1 MRFLTV
7 AIISVLTAGCSA
19 STTPL
24 HPSRVASAPVSA
36 GPVSAATTVDANR
49 ASDVSDIVAQQRGS
63 CSWYG
68 GSFHGRKTSN
78 GETFDKHALTAAH
91 RSLPF
96 GSEVEVT
103 DVTSGRK
110 VRVRIND
117 RGPFSHQRIIDLS
130 YAAASSLDIVN
141 RGVADVELRLVD
153 TGNAN
158 WPEEIF
164 AVEVASFNSK
174 IDAEQFVQGLSKSQR
189 AAGLYYVKAPDA
201 EARAYRVRFG
211 PFTCEESA
219 KTAAAQ
225 LRRVGLQPSMHRE
238 KLIGDD
244 AVADAH
250 VDSPRLVR

>member
-7 AIISVLTAGCSA
+7 AILSVLTAGCAA

-24 HPSRVASAPVSA
+24 HPSRVASSSVLVGATTP
-36 GPVSAATTVDANR
+36 AATIDADG
-49 ASDVSDIVAQQRGS
+49 APAEGDIVAQQRGS

-68 GSFHGRKTSN
+68 GRFHGRKTSN

-117 RGPFSHQRIIDLS
+117 RGPFSHQRILDLS
-130 YAAASSLDIVN
+130 YAAASSLDIVG

-153 TGNAN
+153 IGSSK

-164 AVEVASFNSK
+164 AVEVARFDSK
-174 IDAEQFVQGLSKSQR
+174 IDAEQFVEGLSKSQR

-219 KTAAAQ
+219 KTAADQ
-225 LRRVGLQPSMHRE
+225 LRRVGLKPSMHRE
-238 KLIGDD
+238 TLNGDD
-244 AVADAH
+244 TVADAH
-250 VDSPRLVR
+250 ADPARLVR